1 MVSLMFAMALCVVLG
16 AWAGYVAR
24 GLQAA
29 PVKST
34 KDVLR
39 QIEELRESGNM
50 DAETANQAML
60 AMRAE
65 RRRLRDMER
74 ERAAKNGTR

>member
-1 MVSLMFAMALCVVLG
+1 MFAMALCVVLG

-29 PVKST
+29 PAKST

-39 QIEELRESGNM
+39 QIEELREAGSM
-50 DAETANQAML
+50 DAETANQVML
-60 AMRAE
+60 AVRAE

-74 ERAAKNGTR
+74 KRALERAAK